1 MNLSDIQTQVV
12 NIVKKY
18 PITYAALFGSIAKGV
33 AGDKSDVDILFD
45 YDRGAKFTLF
55 DMVGIQNELED
66 VLKKEVDF
74 VPLRGLKA
82 EIKDE
87 VISSAVKIYEKR

>member
-1 MNLSDIQTQVV
+1 MDLSSIQTQVV

-18 PITYAALFGSIAKGV
+18 PITYAALFGSIANGT

-45 YDRGAKFTLF
+45 YDKESKFTLF
-55 DMVGIQNELED
+55 DMAGIQGELED
-66 VLKKEVDF
+66 VLEAEVDF
-74 VPLRGLKA
+74 VPLRGLKD

-87 VISSAVKIYEKR
+87 VINSAVKIYEKR